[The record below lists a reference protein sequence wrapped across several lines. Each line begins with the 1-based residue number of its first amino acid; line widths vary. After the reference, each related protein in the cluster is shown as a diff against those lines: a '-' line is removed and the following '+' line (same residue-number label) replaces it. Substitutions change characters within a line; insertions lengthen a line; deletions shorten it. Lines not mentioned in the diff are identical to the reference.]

1 MLIIEGRTG
10 KIKEVKK
17 ELEGMD
23 LSEVLF
29 INASNVDNPFMV
41 FDRPILYLVT
51 ADNEDVPQLI
61 NNLLADL
68 DEDNPFNT
76 LVFYVNCDKADIDT
90 FIHLEQKIKN
100 NYSIQKCIL
109 TVQNNDLEQIY
120 KYNI

>member
-29 INASNVDNPFMV
+29 INASNIDNPFMV
-41 FDRPILYLVT
+41 FDSPILYLVT

-90 FIHLEQKIKN
+90 FIHLEQKLKTITVYKN
-100 NYSIQKCIL
+100 VLI
-109 TVQNNDLEQIY
+109 VQNNDLEQIY